1 MPDDRAAPAMMA
13 EPLTM
18 DAAALT
24 ELEPSASGGWRR
36 MWAWAREVPTTLA
49 VGLLVV
55 FAALHFFA
63 YPGRLSSHP
72 YFTSPHENVRYQ
84 LAEQWLDTGKPAY
97 PLPAEEQL
105 PDDIAVALTPRDSVV
120 VDDEVVPKDFAYALA
135 LVTGLRAVDDRLP
148 LALTTISAVALLIVT
163 WFLAREVGSSRRV
176 ALLATALFGASTA
189 FFAAGWG
196 MLETGATTAALF
208 LLGVLALV
216 RRRRRARANEGT
228 WNGVGLDVVAGACF
242 AAAIGTHHAIVLLV
256 AGTCLVFARRVD
268 GGSARR
274 LLALAATGFIG
285 TVPILL
291 FNQWI
296 FGSPFTDGYSF
307 ESESLPA
314 GSESTSVG
322 LLSIRPSL
330 LVEQLVRYFARPEAL
345 ALLAL
350 AGVGWWVI
358 GRRRDGNV
366 LSTLGLAALLGG
378 VPFVVL
384 AGARPLN
391 GSNTFLVNSSL
402 MRYLAPVVALVAV
415 AAAVGVAERFRARPK
430 MIGLA
435 VVVAIG
441 WGLVVNVG
449 GTQGPL
455 NILDNVPYDTA
466 HRDAVLEVIP
476 TDAFV
481 ITGRADKA
489 LWPERQTLAA
499 QFLVNTPPLPGEDA
513 HPHRRYPSADR
524 VADVV
529 SRLVL
534 DGHHVYLWNDGEWLG
549 PPDGASLH
557 RLDGLLKIAR
567 IERGSTGLQQLWEFV
582 PAGG

>member
-1 MPDDRAAPAMMA
+1 MTA
-13 EPLTM
+13 EPLTA
-18 DAAALT
+18 DALGPT
-24 ELEPSASGGWRR
+24 TIDGSGAGGERGR
-36 MWAWAREVPTTLA
+36 IWAWAREVPTTLA

-63 YPGRLSSHP
+63 YPGRLSSQP

-84 LAEQWLDTGKPAY
+84 LAEQWLETGTPAY
-97 PLPAEEQL
+97 PLPAKEKL
-105 PDDIAVALTPRDSVV
+105 RADIAVALTPRDSVV

-148 LALTTISAVALLIVT
+148 LALTTISAVALLMVT
-163 WFLAREVGSSRRV
+163 WLLAREVGGSRRV
-176 ALLATALFGASTA
+176 ALLATVFLGASTA

-208 LLGVLALV
+208 LFGVLALV
-216 RRRRRARANEGT
+216 RRRRRALASAGT
-228 WNGVGLDVVAGACF
+228 WEGVGLDVVAGGCF

-256 AGTCLVFARRVD
+256 AGTSLAFARRVD

-274 LLALAATGFIG
+274 VAALAATGFIG
-285 TVPILL
+285 MLPILL
-291 FNQWI
+291 FNRWI
-296 FGSPFTDGYSF
+296 FGSPFTDGYTA

-330 LVEQLVRYFARPEAL
+330 LAEQLLRYFARPEAL
-345 ALLAL
+345 ALVAL
-350 AGVGWWVI
+350 AAVGWWVI
-358 GRRRDGNV
+358 GRKRDGNV

-384 AGARPLN
+384 SGARPLN

-402 MRYLAPVVALVAV
+402 MRYLAPIIALVAV
-415 AAAVGVAERFRARPK
+415 AAAVGVAERFRARPRLV
-430 MIGLA
+430 GLA
-435 VVVAIG
+435 VVVAVG

-449 GTQGPL
+449 GPQGPL
-455 NILDNVPYDTA
+455 NILDNVPFDTT

-499 QFLVNTPPLPGEDA
+499 QFLVNTPPLEGEDA
-513 HPHRRYPSADR
+513 HPHRRYPSVNR

-529 SRLVL
+529 STLVR
-534 DGHHVYLWNDGEWLG
+534 DGHQVYLWNDGEWLG
-549 PPDGASLH
+549 EPDGASLH
-557 RLDGLLKIAR
+557 RLDGLLKIAN
-567 IERGSTGLQQLWEFV
+567 IERGSTGIQQLWEFV
-582 PAGG
+582 PGDG